1 MLTILI
7 WKIPIVAYTN
17 TPNPTKYPT
26 SGAPLMSRWSMVFSI
41 RSYPYAREQGMGA
54 AFANLAPK
62 HVTNGSLKAS

>member
-26 SGAPLMSRWSMVFSI
+26 SGADKI
-41 RSYPYAREQGMGA
+41 A
-54 AFANLAPK
+54 
-62 HVTNGSLKAS
+62 